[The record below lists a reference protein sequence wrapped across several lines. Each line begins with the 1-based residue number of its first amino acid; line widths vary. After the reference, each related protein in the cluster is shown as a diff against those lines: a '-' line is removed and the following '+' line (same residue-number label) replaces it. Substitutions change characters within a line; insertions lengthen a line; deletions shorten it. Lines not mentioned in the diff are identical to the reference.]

1 MKLITISLLF
11 IITTFNNLD
20 TNVYICGPTGA
31 KKYHYTN
38 SCRGL
43 NNCRHELKK
52 VSVKQAQDYG
62 LTLCGWE
69 D

>member
-1 MKLITISLLF
+1 MKTGFLLL
-11 IITTFNNLD
+11 TFLTLNLSES
-20 TNVYICGPTGA
+20 NVYICGPTGA

-38 SCRGL
+38 NCRGL
-43 NNCRHELKK
+43 NSCSHGIKK
-52 VSVKQAQDYG
+52 VSISEAKSYG